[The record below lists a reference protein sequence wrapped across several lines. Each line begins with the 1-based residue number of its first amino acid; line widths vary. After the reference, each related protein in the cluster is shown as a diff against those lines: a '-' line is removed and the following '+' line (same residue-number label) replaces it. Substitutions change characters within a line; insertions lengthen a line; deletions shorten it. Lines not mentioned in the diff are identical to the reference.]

1 MDNHEVVTRLRQGLG
16 LGDEELTELLGA
28 GGAPVTAEAVAR
40 YGEVPLSDAQL
51 LELLDGLIV
60 WRRGPSPTKP
70 KPGARPRVDGNLV
83 LKKLRIALD
92 LREDDL
98 VKVFAAGGREVGA
111 RGLTPWFRK
120 AKSKHYKAVDDATL
134 GAFLDGLAALG
145 MPPRRGP

>member
-70 KPGARPRVDGNLV
+70 SARPRVDGNLV

-111 RGLTPWFRK
+111 RALTPWFRK
-120 AKSKHYKAVDDATL
+120 AKSKHYKTVDDETL
-134 GAFLDGLAALG
+134 TAFLDGLAALG
-145 MPPRRGP
+145 MPPRRS